1 MKRVVLCGFGRFG
14 RVYAQRAHEH
24 PALEVVGVVELG
36 VVQDAVRAAGF
47 RPFDSLREAL
57 DVTHPQLVVVATPPA
72 THAVLAVEALQRHVD
87 VMLAKPGAVGV
98 DEADRVCAAAWQR
111 GRRVV
116 VDWTPMWSASWQRL
130 RGVPWQDGILSV
142 RMVRRGVQ
150 AYQDCGVLWDLAP
163 HDVALALDLMP
174 DDRVVDVAAHAWWY
188 PAFDEP
194 VGAWV
199 MLTHASGRTTRIE
212 VDWMAA
218 ATERRVEVVEHERM
232 HVWDQLADTVGWT
245 RRGYRCDDKGV
256 VRGVWDLE
264 PQLHAPIQ
272 PDDNITRALS
282 RAIGGAD
289 DSDRFR
295 EVVRILEA
303 AETAIYAGSER
314 VAA

>member
-14 RVYAQRAHEH
+14 RVYAQRSQEH
-24 PALEVVGVVELG
+24 SALDVVGVVELAA
-36 VVQDAVRAAGF
+36 VHDAVRAAGF
-47 RPFDSLREAL
+47 RPFDSLGEAL

-72 THAVLAVEALQRHVD
+72 NHAALAVEALQRYVD
-87 VMLAKPGAVGV
+87 VMLAKPGALGV
-98 DEADRVCAAAWQR
+98 DEADRVCSAAWER

-130 RGVPWQDGILSV
+130 RAVPWPDGILSV

-174 DDRVVDVAAHAWWY
+174 DDRVVDVGAHAWWY
-188 PAFDEP
+188 PGYDEP

-218 ATERRVEVVEHERM
+218 TTERRVEIVEHERM
-232 HVWDQLADTVGWT
+232 HVWDQLTDMVGWT

-264 PQLHAPIQ
+264 PQLHASLQ
-272 PDDNITRALS
+272 PEDNITRALS
-282 RAIGGAD
+282 RAVSGVD
-289 DSDRFR
+289 DSERFR

-303 AETAIYAGSER
+303 AEVAIYAGSER